1 MCYLIKII
9 VMETESKEIVTSIIS
24 PETFEELRRYSSLLS
39 EIIEKVERLIDLQ
52 NKIMRD

>member
-1 MCYLIKII
+1 
-9 VMETESKEIVTSIIS
+9 METESKEIVTSIIS
-24 PETFEELRRYSSLLS
+24 PEAFEELRRYSSLLS